1 MLLKKIIVF
10 SAMALYLYTLTLNL
24 FLTVYLPIPSPVIF
38 GACLVPFMQTPVL
51 KFSYL
56 KEVVLLGIGVFL
68 YYVIGMNDSKT
79 FFVTFIIIVTCA
91 CYFNYFVGLNTVR
104 LNLSII
110 FFYSVLL
117 ISMVIMALD
126 HSYQDM
132 IDPLRTMLLGDQIKQ
147 SPSGLAFTEFT
158 FGYQVAAFSVF
169 FFVLVCVYR
178 QTVFLQVL
186 VLLICLAVIYLG
198 MNRSAF
204 VSFVGAIIL
213 FLFVYYRYKAV
224 FLVVASVLISFA
236 VYFYVLKDNTDDK
249 NNILSKNIA
258 KEDVE
263 IDRAEMAS
271 ENLKIY
277 ADYPLGLIFYGKN
290 WEEVSYRN
298 PAFPLGLTSH
308 NAYLMFLTYLGP
320 FLAIGLLFG
329 IYSRISKLFWLTIK
343 RVRFKQRSLF
353 LALLFSFLA
362 VSANA
367 LFHNAWLVTAD
378 GPTLF
383 LFFAIMQAAKIY
395 GLRDEPEVNNIA
407 IAN

>member
-1 MLLKKIIVF
+1 MLIKKIIVF
-10 SAMALYLYTLTLNL
+10 SAVAFYLYTLTLNL
-24 FLTVYLPIPSPVIF
+24 FLTVYFPIPSPVIF
-38 GACLVPFMQTPVL
+38 GACLVPFVQTPLV
-51 KFSYL
+51 KFTYL
-56 KEVVLLGIGVFL
+56 KEVVLLGISLFL
-68 YYVIGMNDSKT
+68 YYVIGMNDGKT
-79 FFVTFIIIVTCA
+79 FFVTFIVIVACA
-91 CYFNYFVGLNTVR
+91 CYFNYLVGLNTLR
-104 LNLSII
+104 FNLSVIV
-110 FFYSVLL
+110 FYSVLL
-117 ISMVIMALD
+117 ISMVIMSLD
-126 HSYQDM
+126 HGYQDM
-132 IDPLRTMLLGDQIKQ
+132 IDPLRTTLLGDQIKQ
-147 SPSGLAFTEFT
+147 SPSGLAFTQFT

-169 FFVLVCVYR
+169 IFVLVCVYKR
-178 QTVFLQVL
+178 AIFIRVL
-186 VLLICLAVIYLG
+186 VLFVCLAVIYLG

-204 VSFVGAIIL
+204 VAFVGTVVL
-213 FLFVYYRYKAV
+213 FLFIYYRYKAM
-224 FLVVASVLISFA
+224 FLVAASVLIGFA
-236 VYFYVLKDNTDDK
+236 VYFYILKDNTDDK

-263 IDRAEMAS
+263 VDRAEMAS

-277 ADYPLGLIFYGKN
+277 ADYPLGLIFYGKT

-298 PAFPLGLTSH
+298 PAFPLGLSSH
-308 NAYLMFLTYLGP
+308 NAYLMFITYLGP

-343 RVRFKQRSLF
+343 HIRFKQRSLF

-395 GLRDEPEVNNIA
+395 GLSEKPEIDDIA